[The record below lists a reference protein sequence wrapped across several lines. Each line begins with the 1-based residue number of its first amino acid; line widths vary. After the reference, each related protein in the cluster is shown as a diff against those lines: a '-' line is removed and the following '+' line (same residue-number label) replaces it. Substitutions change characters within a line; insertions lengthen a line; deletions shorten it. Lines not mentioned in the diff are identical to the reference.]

1 MKRNYITVIILLL
14 LVIFFFVFTI
24 INVGNGILVRPL

>member
-1 MKRNYITVIILLL
+1 MNKKYITVIILLL
-14 LVIFFFVFTI
+14 LVVFFFIFTI